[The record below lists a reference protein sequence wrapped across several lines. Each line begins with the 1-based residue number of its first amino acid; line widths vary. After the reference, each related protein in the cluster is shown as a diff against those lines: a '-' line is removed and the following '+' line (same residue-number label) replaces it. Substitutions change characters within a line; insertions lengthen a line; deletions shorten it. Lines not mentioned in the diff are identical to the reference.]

1 MKHPYIAGVVTRAAR
16 WPNWACGRNPVA
28 ARLATVILMAGLL
41 AHCAHASKVEAS
53 HPGLASALDRLVRA
67 ERSRDWGAMHAMLDP
82 GFEQGRTSE
91 KFADDMNAYAP
102 NRSLVSWRATAILV
116 NEPGT
121 PISNWLVVEGCGCYL
136 AHGQYVAWRTLTF
149 AVPRGGGWR
158 FDGIAIAGF
167 ADVPSRPCERRQV
180 PEGPCKRAQK

>member
-1 MKHPYIAGVVTRAAR
+1 
-16 WPNWACGRNPVA
+16 VA